1 LGASNSS
8 YPRNQTFDKSYK
20 CVNQNKVIQKETIN
34 KHAKI
39 LVGSFN
45 ESRILV
51 HENGEIINK
60 SNWSKI
66 SKLLIKL
73 RSNFITIKESYK
85 LDISIPTILNTFLK
99 IDTSENQKLTEQV
112 EIDST
117 EEEDSESSEGIDIK
131 ERDQHDQTTRAVTTL
146 PELGEVKFDLDTSV
160 IDTKDNIMPPKGR
173 TFNCRRNL
181 RGNQS

>member
-1 LGASNSS
+1 MGWEQLTLHIVDIKE
-8 YPRNQTFDKSYK
+8 TFDKSYK

-66 SKLLIKL
+66 SKLLIKF
-73 RSNFITIKESYK
+73 RSNLITIKK
-85 LDISIPTILNTFLK
+85 R
-99 IDTSENQKLTEQV
+99 
-112 EIDST
+112 
-117 EEEDSESSEGIDIK
+117 GII
-131 ERDQHDQTTRAVTTL
+131 
-146 PELGEVKFDLDTSV
+146 
-160 IDTKDNIMPPKGR
+160 
-173 TFNCRRNL
+173 
-181 RGNQS
+181 